1 MPRLSAGR
9 ALIGETVY
17 LFPFLEM
24 KSYSL
29 AFAFAFAFPLGAP
42 PPGGVPLLAA
52 RPGLV
57 ARRRRAFGGPA
68 GFVLASVRAGG
79 AALTGWR
86 RGGSRGGPGG
96 PKNAV
101 FVMFFDHG
109 RPGSRRVTAEGHR
122 RVPRDPVERG
132 GAVRRAL
139 GRARG
144 RVCHPRGC
152 PPVVQLPP
160 ARPAGPRTPSGAPRR
175 AAQAPSCSPL
185 ASSPPGLLVSP
196 PGALISPP
204 ETLSGGLEGPENRPF
219 LCDTVCVESVRLA
232 RWCARFAAAKG

>member
-17 LFPFLEM
+17 LFSFLEM

-42 PPGGVPLLAA
+42 PPGGVSLLAA

-57 ARRRRAFGGPA
+57 ARRLRAFGGPA
-68 GFVLASVRAGG
+68 GFVLASVRARG
-79 AALTGWR
+79 AALTGGR

-144 RVCHPRGC
+144 RVRHPRGC

-175 AAQAPSCSPL
+175 APQAPSWR
-185 ASSPPGLLVSP
+185 PPGKQP
-196 PGALISPP
+196 
-204 ETLSGGLEGPENRPF
+204 SGVACQPSGDACQPSGNAVWR
-219 LCDTVCVESVRLA
+219 A
-232 RWCARFAAAKG
+232 